1 MEVYKHEVLDGIE
14 DRVRNSKLAIA
25 CTMKNILD
33 IPEKAYNKVLAYANP
48 KQIDLF
54 YFESILASVGWNVND
69 AVFDKFEMWKA
80 RTTPADKPINF
91 MHNESDIIGHMTSSS
106 IIVDGKLFDESLV
119 DETNTDSNIPEFY
132 DIAVG
137 AVLYKYWEDSDRKK
151 TIANLIKEI
160 SEGKWYVSME
170 CIFPKFDYAV
180 ITPDGQQK
188 VIARNNDSSFLT
200 KHLKFYGGNGEYNG
214 HKVGML
220 MRDFVFSGK
229 GIVDN
234 PANKRSDITACS
246 NSSEVTAFHGE
257 VASLEVLKASNNN
270 TLENSD
276 TKQEKEIM
284 SKYTD
289 EQYEALARDL
299 EAIKAK
305 ASETEKNAV
314 EEVKTKLAK
323 AQQDLGALQVVS
335 EEKDKAVA
343 NLNSKVENL
352 EKDLV
357 AAKAALEVE
366 KTEKIKAGRLA
377 KLSAKNVEV
386 ARAES
391 LVAKFAGVSDELF
404 DELVAAIVV
413 TKAAEH
419 CDDEKKEDKEK
430 EMKAAKEEKKEDVK
444 DAEKEVAKA
453 KVDDLKLGVPS
464 DTEDKTAALRAKAS
478 AWFAKSFEANK
489 KQ

>member
-1 MEVYKHEVLDGIE
+1 MEVYKYEVLDGIE
-14 DRVRNSKLAIA
+14 DRVKNSKLAIA
-25 CTMKNILD
+25 CTMKNISD
-33 IPEKAYNKVLAYANP
+33 VPEQAYKKVLAYANP

-69 AVFDKFEMWKA
+69 AVFDKVEMWKA

-106 IIVDGKLFDESLV
+106 IIVDGKPFDELLV
-119 DETNTDSNIPEFY
+119 DENNSNVPEFY

-170 CIFPKFDYAV
+170 CIFPKFDYALV
-180 ITPDGQQK
+180 TPDGQQK
-188 VIARNNDSSFLT
+188 IIARNNDSSFLT
-200 KHLKFYGGNGEYNG
+200 KHLKFYGGSGEYNG

-257 VASLEVLKASNNN
+257 VASLEILKASNN

-305 ASETEKNAV
+305 ASETEKQAV

-343 NLNSKVENL
+343 NLNTKITSL
-352 EKDLV
+352 EADLV
-357 AAKAALEVE
+357 AAQAALETE
-366 KTEKIKAGRLA
+366 KVEKIKAGRLA
-377 KLSAKNVEV
+377 KLAAKNVEV

-413 TKAAEH
+413 TQTAK
-419 CDDEKKEDKEK
+419 CDEKDEKE
-430 EMKAAKEEKKEDVK
+430 EMKAAKDDKKEDVK
-444 DAEKEVAKA
+444 DAEKEVANV
-453 KVDDLKLGVPS
+453 KVETPKLGVPS
-464 DTEDKTAALRAKAS
+464 DTENKATLLRAKAS
-478 AWFAKSFEANK
+478 EWFAKSFESNK
-489 KQ
+489 KK